1 MQARARSALQVAA
14 VVAAVAEAGA
24 SLPAEAKDEAA
35 AVERKIAAGNPEG
48 AWAWCQRRMAKER
61 IGPGALYE
69 ACAKANLE
77 QLLKRIP
84 SADDLDAM
92 AREWR
97 QSAAAGRAMEEAAKI
112 RYQQANGNLQ
122 MLTEVARNYP
132 DTTWAGKAW
141 AIIWQPYAGVR
152 SVAQLEQFLKTW
164 PDSPNAPEAQRTVE
178 ELLFAEAERADTA
191 AGWKALM
198 DRYPKSGR
206 AAEVRKRWHD
216 ALYRETER
224 IGTVDAWQRMLA
236 AAPDHPR
243 SGEVV
248 ARVNA
253 IGWGEASEADS
264 AAAYALWLQ
273 KWPRHPQRA
282 EVEARLA
289 RAQLREAW
297 LADAAAKEA
306 FLGKHPDHPQAALL
320 REGIA
325 QGRLKVEVGSD
336 ATGWTALAPGRA
348 GYRAAPGTLLQVRIS
363 GSVAGTPALRWDA
376 TAAGGEV
383 VGVEKLLSD
392 SRYPL
397 PLPPGAAPEVRWSQ
411 QGGGWV
417 GSWPVGLC
425 LPSGHVELG
434 VEIAGGTVRY
444 LFEPVTNCKSLAGLA
459 VATGETFTV
468 AKAPVTFGTGYAANQ
483 KVFKGLPA
491 ALPAADAA
499 GVARA
504 CTRSGDGCLTFYQD
518 QLVAV
523 EVGCQAQTC
532 YDLTSMYNKERGAW
546 VAQGAAL
553 EAYPGG
559 ASRGALILR
568 DDQVGAAGATGG
580 AGAAFGFR
588 LFAADARLYLNMLL
602 RTGAKNQQPPG
613 FVEQAALVAPP
624 RPATAAEIDRLLK
637 AGAWG
642 KAETAGLQWALV
654 QQLSAVAG
662 AAMLG
667 DLRRLEAGMSPE
679 TRWSASRAESAL
691 KLDENL
697 APTGLDRIREAAW
710 GDLMRG
716 VVRKRGTQGPYQLA
730 FERVGEHLAV
740 IHLPNNGS
748 VGFGWSDAEG
758 WRLLGVVWSG
768 ATRALLPP
776 DVRSRLE
783 GARLQ
788 LQSLAGDAGRP
799 DSLAA
804 LPAEAGGPLQGQ
816 LRLVEELAPLG
827 GTWWLVDIASRPSGD
842 ASLFCRSL
850 GTANIKSWNVRPA
863 TLPPP
868 AGTSNTP
875 FCAAEFPT
883 QAPLT
888 AWQAQLREE
897 RQRAREAILAPLGL

>member
-1 MQARARSALQVAA
+1 MRGQIPSAVQLAALVA
-14 VVAAVAEAGA
+14 VIGAAGLAT
-24 SLPAEAKDEAA
+24 SAEAKDEAA

-48 AWAWCQRRMAKER
+48 AWAWCQRRMSKER

-97 QSAAAGRAMEEAAKI
+97 QSAAAGRAMEEAGKI
-112 RYQQANGNLQ
+112 RYQQANGNIQ

-132 DTTWAGKAW
+132 DSTWAAKAW

-152 SVAQLEQFLKTW
+152 SVPQLEQFLKTW

-178 ELLFAEAERADTA
+178 ELMFAEAERADTA
-191 AGWKALM
+191 AAWKALIE
-198 DRYPKSGR
+198 RYPKHARMS
-206 AAEVRKRWHD
+206 EIKKRWYD

-224 IGTVDAWQRMLA
+224 VGTVDAWQRMLA
-236 AAPDHPR
+236 QAPDHPR

-253 IGWGEASEADS
+253 IGWSEASEADN
-264 AAAYALWLQ
+264 AGAYALWLQ

-306 FLGKHPDHPQAALL
+306 FLGKNPTHPQAALL

-336 ATGWTALAPGRA
+336 ATGWTALAPGRS
-348 GYRAAPGTLLQVRIS
+348 GYRVAAGTVLQARIS
-363 GSVAGTPALRWDA
+363 GPVTGTPTIRWDA
-376 TAAGGEV
+376 TATGGEV
-383 VGVEKLLSD
+383 VDLNQLIGD
-392 SRYPL
+392 ARYPL
-397 PLPPGAAPEVRWSQ
+397 PPPSGTTAEVRWSQ

-417 GSWPVGLC
+417 GAWPVGLC
-425 LPSGHVELG
+425 VPSGHVELT
-434 VEIAGGTVRY
+434 VEVAGGPVRY
-444 LFEPVTNCKSLAGLA
+444 LFEPAMNCKSLAGLA
-459 VATGETFTV
+459 VATGETFTA
-468 AKAPVTFGTGYAANQ
+468 AKAQVTFGTGYAANQ
-483 KVFKGLPA
+483 KLFKGLPS
-491 ALPAADAA
+491 ALPAADPS

-504 CTRSGDGCLTFYQD
+504 CTKSGDGCLTFYQD

-523 EVGCQAQTC
+523 EIACQAQSC
-532 YDLTSMYNKERGAW
+532 YDLTSMYNKERAAW
-546 VAQGAAL
+546 IAQGAAL
-553 EAYPGG
+553 EVYPGG

-568 DDQVGAAGATGG
+568 DDQVGAAGA

-613 FVEQAALVAPP
+613 FVEQAALPVPP
-624 RPATAAEIDRLLK
+624 KPTTAAEIDRLLK
-637 AGAWG
+637 SGAWG

-662 AAMLG
+662 AAMMG
-667 DLRRLEAGMSPE
+667 DLRRLDAGMSPE

-710 GDLMRG
+710 ADLMRG

-730 FERVGEHLAV
+730 FERTGEHLAV
-740 IHLPNNGS
+740 IYLPNNGS

-768 ATRALLPP
+768 ATRALLPT

-783 GARLQ
+783 GVRLP
-788 LQSLAGDAGRP
+788 LQTLAGDAGRP
-799 DSLAA
+799 ESLAA

-816 LRLVEELAPLG
+816 FRLVEELAPLT
-827 GTWWLVDIASRPSGD
+827 GTWWLVDVASRPAGD

-868 AGTSNTP
+868 AGTVNTP
-875 FCAAEFPT
+875 FCAAEFPM
-883 QAPLT
+883 QAPLV
-888 AWQAQLREE
+888 AWQAKVREE